1 MKLSRVIPVTL
12 VLPLLGSRPA
22 PPPPAGPALVVVITV
37 DQLRPDYFTRWESQW
52 QGGFRGLL
60 AEGAVFLNGLQDHA
74 VTETA
79 PGMASILSGREPYRT
94 GIVVNALGVQ
104 DSAAP
109 VVGIP
114 QATGASPQ
122 RFVGTTLVD
131 WMRTTDPALRF
142 LSVSRK
148 DRGAILPVGHRKG
161 PVYWYAGGRFT
172 TSTYYAGALPDWL
185 AAWNARKG
193 PERLA
198 GTSWTLLLPE
208 SAYPEPD
215 SMPWERGGRDIAFP
229 HVLPADP
236 AVAARELIR
245 YPWMDSLTLD
255 VALEGARALGLG
267 KRSRPD
273 LLAISLS
280 ASDDVGH
287 TWGPD
292 SREIHDHLLRLD
304 HWLGW
309 FFDSLATMV
318 PRERIVVAL
327 TADHG
332 ITPFPEAAEQQGR
345 PGGRIRL
352 GALVRE
358 ANVAIGRRTGDSTVL
373 RHSAGLI
380 YGDTARL
387 RAGGVSPESL
397 ATNLAPRVWR
407 LPGVVTAWTPGTL
420 YGASVRDVHA
430 VRWWRALPRGFP
442 WLVCAVARP
451 GYIWADETGYTDHGT
466 SNPDD
471 VAVPVILMGPSLRAG
486 LYPDTVRTVDIAPT
500 LARMLDVKTEG
511 KLDGRVIK
519 KIFR

>member
-1 MKLSRVIPVTL
+1 MR
-12 VLPLLGSRPA
+12 
-22 PPPPAGPALVVVITV
+22 
-37 DQLRPDYFTRWESQW
+37 
-52 QGGFRGLL
+52 
-60 AEGAVFLNGLQDHA
+60 
-74 VTETA
+74 
-79 PGMASILSGREPYRT
+79 AS
-94 GIVVNALGVQ
+94 
-104 DSAAP
+104 
-109 VVGIP
+109 
-114 QATGASPQ
+114 
-122 RFVGTTLVD
+122 
-131 WMRTTDPALRF
+131 DPALRF

-148 DRGAILPVGHRKG
+148 DRGAILPVGAGKG
-161 PVYWYAGGRFT
+161 PVFWYTGGRFT
-172 TSTYYAGALPDWL
+172 TSSYYASGLPDWL
-185 AAWNARKG
+185 VAWNARQG
-193 PERLA
+193 VERLA
-198 GTSWTLLLPE
+198 GMSWTLLLPE

-229 HVLPADP
+229 HILPADP
-236 AVAARELIR
+236 VLAARELIR

-292 SREIHDHLLRLD
+292 SREVHDHLLRLD

-332 ITPFPEAAEQQGR
+332 ITAFPEAASAAGR
-345 PGGRIRL
+345 AAGRIGL

-358 ANVAIGRRTGDSTVL
+358 ANLAIGRRTGDSTIL
-373 RHSAGLI
+373 RHTVGLI

-387 RAGGVSPESL
+387 RAAGVSPESL

-407 LPGVVTAWTPGTL
+407 LPGVVNAWTPGTL

-430 VRWWRALPRGFP
+430 VRWWRALPRGFA
-442 WLVCAVARP
+442 WLVCGIARP
-451 GYIWADETGYTDHGT
+451 GYIWADESHYTDHGT

-471 VAVPVILMGPSLRAG
+471 VSVPVILMGPSLRAG
-486 LYPDTVRTVDIAPT
+486 RYADTVRTVDIAPT
-500 LARMLDVKTEG
+500 LARLLQVKTQG